1 MIRLL
6 DYIIAK
12 CESLKEYLI
21 MKSLPK
27 ATYDLKA
34 RNKSLKNWVNQWSQL
49 FSWNRET
56 KFYKVNKGDGNT
68 AQPIPEWDK
77 YPNLSY
83 IDYPRLAILAGL

>member
-34 RNKSLKNWVNQWSQL
+34 NKESLKKWVKQSEK
-49 FSWNRET
+49 S
-56 KFYKVNKGDGNT
+56 YK
-68 AQPIPEWDK
+68 
-77 YPNLSY
+77 
-83 IDYPRLAILAGL
+83 

>member
-34 RNKSLKNWVNQWSQL
+34 REKSLKKWVKQSEK
-49 FSWNRET
+49 S
-56 KFYKVNKGDGNT
+56 YK
-68 AQPIPEWDK
+68 
-77 YPNLSY
+77 
-83 IDYPRLAILAGL
+83 